1 MLINETVL
9 ELEMLTD
16 GIVQEETIPHHQT
29 ELNNETMDTSLL
41 VNNEKMGE
49 QLLEMGEM
57 QIDNKRLDGYEV
69 AT

>member
-16 GIVQEETIPHHQT
+16 GIVQEETIPRHQT
-29 ELNNETMDTSLL
+29 ELNNEMMDTSLL
-41 VNNEKMGE
+41 VNNEKMEE

-57 QIDNKRLDGYEV
+57 QIDNKRLDGYEQV
-69 AT
+69 T